1 MNQINEIVVTYV
13 ANALWV
19 TCVVAGA
26 TTLLSRALRR
36 GPAPYRHALWVV
48 ALLLAVVLPLSSLR
62 GFRIDDKP
70 KPASVAEASAVHLAE
85 KGVTGAS
92 WDRWRRMRH
101 GGQAIQFGPLW
112 LGLVAMLYLGFV
124 SYRAIRLFRGWW
136 GLRTMLQ
143 HSSEPQVVPSMRA
156 IVERC
161 QLVLNMR
168 PVPILLS
175 KRGHGPATL
184 GVRNPIL
191 LLPEWFFSQASQDEL
206 SSVLGHE
213 LAHIRRHD
221 FLLNLVCELLIL
233 PISFHPAAALIKAR
247 IDQARELACDEIAAE
262 CLATRTRYAR
272 SLLSIAQ
279 SMAARQRRPAVEFA
293 LGLFDTNTLEDR
305 IMNLLAQANHF
316 RKTWSRVSA
325 VSAATLLIATGL
337 AVSAFSVQVTQNH
350 NTIANLQPFVGTWQA
365 KFKGKTFQTIKL
377 AKKQDALTGTVSHA
391 DIIVDPKS
399 GELTEVKVG
408 EGEDAISD
416 AKLTNGTLLITSEDV
431 QFEMTLTGAN
441 QAQLQVVIPPESAG
455 TVPPVKPWKLER
467 VKAGAITAHHER
479 SRLPD

>member
-1 MNQINEIVVTYV
+1 MNQINEIVITDV

-26 TTLLSRALRR
+26 TALLSRALRR

-62 GFRIDDKP
+62 GSRIDDKP
-70 KPASVAEASAVHLAE
+70 KPASVAEASAVQLAE
-85 KGVTGAS
+85 KGITGTS
-92 WDRWRRMRH
+92 RDLWRRMRH

-136 GLRTMLQ
+136 GLRTMLH
-143 HSSEPQVVPSMRA
+143 HSSEPQVVPPMRA

-168 PVPILLS
+168 PVPKLLS

-184 GVRNPIL
+184 GVCNPIL
-191 LLPEWFFSQASQDEL
+191 LLPEWFFSQASHDEL

-247 IDQARELACDEIAAE
+247 IDQTRELACDEIAAE
-262 CLATRTRYAR
+262 CLSTSTQYAR
-272 SLLSIAQ
+272 SLLTIAQ
-279 SMAARQRRPAVEFA
+279 SMSANQRPATAGYA

-305 IMNLLAQANHF
+305 IMNVLAKANRF
-316 RKTWSRVSA
+316 RKTWARASA
-325 VSAATLLIATGL
+325 LGASGLLIATCLG
-337 AVSAFSVQVTQNH
+337 VSGFSIQVTQPH
-350 NTIANLQPFVGTWQA
+350 NTDANLQPFVGIWQA
-365 KFKGKTFQTIKL
+365 RFKGKVFETIKL
-377 AKKQDALTGTVSHA
+377 EKQQGKLTGSVRGA
-391 DIIVDPKS
+391 DIEVDKD
-399 GELTEVKVG
+399 GELTSAH
-408 EGEDAISD
+408 AIDGSD
-416 AKLTNGTLLITSEDV
+416 PDPIVEATLASGTLRITIKEKDSDDTIQFQMKPTGPDQAELRILAPPDV
-431 QFEMTLTGAN
+431 PT
-441 QAQLQVVIPPESAG
+441 P
-455 TVPPVKPWKLER
+455 KPWKLER
-467 VKAGAITAHHER
+467 VKDGQ
-479 SRLPD
+479 